1 MYQRKQKISWAA
13 LRGMLPAGQGND
25 LWSIVWSSEDL
36 SAREK
41 RSYQKEFRQE
51 PLSFPLKSLCIS
63 HGKKDRENWDGSTW
77 RRGQRRDII
86 HVYKC
91 LKAKCTK
98 KNKKYLLQCFL
109 VTWPETV
116 CPNLNMWSF
125 FWASWKNFLLWE
137 WALEQVVQRDCE
149 VSILV
154 ELQKS
159 PSHGPEQSV

>member
-1 MYQRKQKISWAA
+1 
-13 LRGMLPAGQGND
+13 MLPAGQGND
-25 LWSIVWSSEDL
+25 LWSIVWSSEDP

-91 LKAKCTK
+91 LQGKCTK
-98 KNKKYLLQCFL
+98 KNKKDLLQCCL

-125 FWASWKNFLLWE
+125 FWASWKNFFF
-137 WALEQVVQRDCE
+137 VRM
-149 VSILV
+149 STGT
-154 ELQKS
+154 S
-159 PSHGPEQSV
+159 GPERLWSLHPCRAPKVTQPWPWAKCVAQPL